1 MTRLLIAGGG
11 TGGHLFPGVAV
22 AEELLA
28 RDPEAQLLFVGTA
41 RGIEARV
48 VPELGWDIEL
58 IKVSGLKT
66 VGALGAV
73 RGALR
78 IPGSLLQSRRVIKKF
93 KPDAVIGV
101 GGYASGPV
109 VLTARLM
116 GIKTA
121 ILEQNSIPGLT
132 NRILGKF
139 ARKIFLSFAHSESFF
154 SAKKSVLVGNPIRKQ
169 ILGSLQ
175 NQAKAHK
182 GPLRLFIFGG
192 SQGAKAVNEMC
203 CQAAVILAKQGL
215 APSIVHQTGTA
226 TLEATRAMYKE
237 AGIEAD
243 CRAFITDMAEEYRAA
258 DVIVA
263 RSGATTIAELGIVG
277 KPAILVP
284 YPFAANN
291 HQELNADEMVK
302 AGAALMLK
310 QEGAKDGERMAALVG
325 GLMRDKT
332 KRNEMAAAML
342 GLGRPNAASAIVD
355 YIAGEETAASE

>member
-28 RDPEAQLLFVGTA
+28 REPDAELLFVGTA

-48 VPELGWDIEL
+48 VPELGWEVEL
-58 IKVSGLKT
+58 ITVSGLKT

-78 IPGSLLQSRRVIKKF
+78 IPGSLLQSRRILKRF
-93 KPDAVIGV
+93 RPDAVVGV

-139 ARKIFLSFAHSESFF
+139 AHKIFLSFAHSEIFF
-154 SAKKSVLVGNPIRKQ
+154 SAKKSALVGNPIRKQ
-169 ILGSLQ
+169 ILDSLQ
-175 NQAKAHK
+175 SEAKASDGK
-182 GPLRLFIFGG
+182 LRLFIFGG

-203 CQAAVILAKQGL
+203 CHAASILAKQGL
-215 APSIVHQTGTA
+215 RPSIVHQTGTA
-226 TLEATRAMYKE
+226 TLDATRTMYDE

-243 CRAFITDMAEEYRAA
+243 CRSFIDDMAEEYRAA
-258 DVIVA
+258 DLIIA

-310 QEGAKDGERMAALVG
+310 QEGAEDGERMAALVG
-325 GLMRDKT
+325 GLLRDTT
-332 KRNEMAAAML
+332 KRRDMATAMRA
-342 GLGRPNAASAIVD
+342 LGRPDAAHRIVD
-355 YIAGEETAASE
+355 FIGGHALGI

>member
-28 RDPEAQLLFVGTA
+28 REPGAELLFVGTA

-66 VGALGAV
+66 VGALGAL

-78 IPGSLLQSRRVIKKF
+78 IPASLLQSRRILKRF
-93 KPDAVIGV
+93 RPDAVIGV

-109 VLTARLM
+109 VLAAKLM
-116 GIKTA
+116 GIKTG

-139 ARKIFLSFAHSESFF
+139 AHEIFLSFAHSQSFF
-154 SAKKSVLVGNPIRKQ
+154 DAKKSTLVGNPIRRQ
-169 ILGSLQ
+169 ILDSLQ
-175 NQAKAHK
+175 TEPKT
-182 GPLRLFIFGG
+182 GTEDVRLFIFGG

-203 CQAAVILAKQGL
+203 CRAAVLLEQQGL
-215 APSIVHQTGTA
+215 LPSIVHQTGSA
-226 TLEATRAMYKE
+226 TLDATRAMYEE
-237 AGIEAD
+237 AGIKAD
-243 CRAFITDMAEEYRAA
+243 CRAFINDMAEEYRAA
-258 DVIVA
+258 DLIIS

-291 HQELNADEMVK
+291 HQELNAEEMVS

-310 QEGAKDGERMAALVG
+310 QDGAEDGERMAALIG
-325 GLMRDKT
+325 GLLRDPKKRRDMAIAMR
-332 KRNEMAAAML
+332 AF
-342 GLGRPNAASAIVD
+342 GRPDAARHIVD
-355 YIAGEETAASE
+355 FITAATS

>member
-22 AEELLA
+22 AEELLR
-28 RDPEAQLLFVGTA
+28 RDPTAELLFVGTA

-48 VPELGWDIEL
+48 VPELGWNIEL
-58 IKVSGLKT
+58 IEVSGLKT

-78 IPGSLLQSRRVIKKF
+78 IPGSLMQSRQILKRF
-93 KPDAVIGV
+93 QPDTVIGV

-109 VLTARLM
+109 VLAAKLM

-132 NRILGKF
+132 NRILGTF
-139 ARKIFLSFAHSESFF
+139 ARRIFLSFEHSKSFF
-154 SAKKSVLVGNPIRKQ
+154 SAKKSALVGNPIRRQ
-169 ILGSLQ
+169 ILDSLQ
-175 NQAKAHK
+175 DQRTPND
-182 GPLRLFIFGG
+182 GTFRLFIFGG

-203 CQAAVILAKQGL
+203 CTAAKRLAEQGL
-215 APSIVHQTGTA
+215 TPSIVHQTGTA
-226 TLEATRAMYKE
+226 TLEATQAMYKE

-243 CRAFITDMAEEYRAA
+243 CRAFIRDMSEEYRAA
-258 DVIVA
+258 DLIIA
-263 RSGATTIAELGIVG
+263 RAGATTIAELGIVG

-291 HQELNADEMVK
+291 HQELNGDEMVR
-302 AGAALMLK
+302 AGAALMLR
-310 QEGAKDGERMAALVG
+310 QEGPGDGERMAELIAD
-325 GLMRDKT
+325 LMKHADK
-332 KRNEMAAAML
+332 RERMSEAMRA
-342 GLGRPNAASAIVD
+342 LGRPGAAAEIVD
-355 YIAGEETAASE
+355 FIADRA

>member
-22 AEELLA
+22 AEELLE
-28 RDPEAQLLFVGTA
+28 REPEAELLFVGTE

-48 VPELGWDIEL
+48 VPELGWNIEL
-58 IKVSGLKT
+58 IEVSGLKT

-78 IPGSLLQSRRVIKKF
+78 IPGSLMQSRRILKAF
-93 KPDAVIGV
+93 EPDVVIGV

-109 VLTARLM
+109 VLAAKLM

-132 NRILGKF
+132 NRILGKV
-139 ARKIFLSFAHSESFF
+139 AKRIFLSFEHSRTFF
-154 SAKKSVLVGNPIRKQ
+154 SPKKSSLVGNPIRKQ
-169 ILGSLQ
+169 ILGNLRERGDDRSSEF
-175 NQAKAHK
+175 
-182 GPLRLFIFGG
+182 RLFIFGG

-203 CQAAVILAKQGL
+203 CEAARILSEQGRTL
-215 APSIVHQTGTA
+215 SIVHQTGNA
-226 TLEATRAMYKE
+226 TLDETKARYEA
-237 AGIEAD
+237 AGIHAD
-243 CRAFITDMAEEYRAA
+243 CRAFISDMAEEYRAA
-258 DVIVA
+258 DLIVA
-263 RSGATTIAELGIVG
+263 RAGATTIAELGIVG

-291 HQELNADEMVK
+291 HQELNGQEMVN

-310 QEGAKDGERMAALVG
+310 QEGPEDGARLAALIAD
-325 GLMRDKT
+325 LMGDRE
-332 KRNEMAAAML
+332 KREGMARAMR
-342 GLGRPNAASAIVD
+342 GLGRPEAARDIVD
-355 YIAGEETAASE
+355 FVTADL

>member
-22 AEELLA
+22 AEELLEREPDA
-28 RDPEAQLLFVGTA
+28 ELLFVGTA

-48 VPELGWDIEL
+48 VPELGWNIEL

-78 IPGSLLQSRRVIKKF
+78 IPGSLWQSRKILKRF
-93 KPDAVIGV
+93 RPDAVIGV

-109 VLTARLM
+109 VLAAKLM

-139 ARKIFLSFAHSESFF
+139 ARKIFLSFGHSQSFF

-175 NQAKAHK
+175 SDAKATSDD
-182 GPLRLFIFGG
+182 LRLFIFGG

-203 CQAAVILAKQGL
+203 CQALILLAEEGL
-215 APSIVHQTGTA
+215 HPSIVHQTGTA
-226 TLEATRAMYKE
+226 FLDATVATYKE

-243 CRAFITDMAEEYRAA
+243 CRAFISDMAEEYRAA
-258 DVIVA
+258 DLIVA

-291 HQELNADEMVK
+291 HQVLNAEEMVN
-302 AGAALMLK
+302 AGAALMLE
-310 QEGAKDGERMAALVG
+310 QEGPEDGKRMAESIG
-325 GLMRDKT
+325 GLLRDAG
-332 KRNEMAAAML
+332 KRKNMSDAMQA
-342 GLGRPNAASAIVD
+342 LGRPDAAEQIVEF
-355 YIAGEETAASE
+355 IASSS